1 MAFENEK
8 HVNAPTGKQT
18 FKGRV
23 VSVKIQNGA
32 YGTTLRMTVKVTTP
46 AGTWLAWGTAPMGCL
61 SESCN
66 HGGLK
71 GCDVEITATLKPG
84 RDPHFAILS
93 RPRGKVTR
101 FGCADRHDTCAGCC
115 DASRELCP
123 ALPPVEAVDHF
134 AEFEKAGAA

>member
-8 HVNAPTGKQT
+8 HVTAPTGKQT
-18 FKGRV
+18 FTGRV
-23 VSVKIQNGA
+23 VSVKIQEP
-32 YGTTLRMTVKVTTP
+32 YGTLRMTVKITTP
-46 AGTWLAWGTAPMGCL
+46 AGTWLAWGTAPLACL
-61 SESCN
+61 AESVN

-71 GCDVEITATLKPG
+71 GCDVEITATLKAG

-115 DASRELCP
+115 DLSREWCP
-123 ALPPVEAVDHF
+123 APPPPVDHF
-134 AEFEKAGAA
+134 AEFGTAGAA